1 MYISTISIEMFGNI
15 KIKIKMSIFFELPIQ
30 TLKLFS
36 IEILQMGKMTYMQG
50 YSWEHFV
57 TGLETT

>member
-1 MYISTISIEMFGNI
+1 MFGNI